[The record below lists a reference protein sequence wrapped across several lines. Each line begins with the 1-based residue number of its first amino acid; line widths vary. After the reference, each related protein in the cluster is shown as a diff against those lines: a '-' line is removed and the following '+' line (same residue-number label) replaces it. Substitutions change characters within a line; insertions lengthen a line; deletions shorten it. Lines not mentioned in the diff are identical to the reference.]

1 MVGTTGYKTKK
12 SRLDLLEI
20 ITKNLHN
27 NFQTDEAKVNLI
39 GREMQEEEETTSSVK
54 HRGGY
59 IMAWACMAAS
69 GYD

>member
-1 MVGTTGYKTKK
+1 
-12 SRLDLLEI
+12 
-20 ITKNLHN
+20 
-27 NFQTDEAKVNLI
+27 
-39 GREMQEEEETTSSVK
+39 MQEEEETTSSVK